1 MGLSGGIL
9 SAGGFRVPADLSFS
23 RRITN
28 KSALQE
34 QAEGA
39 VEEGT
44 PSERLLLGTKFA
56 IAMTFCFTAIE
67 IAHLALLGTWNS
79 EVFAAITGLA
89 GTITGILI
97 SQKS

>member
-1 MGLSGGIL
+1 LT
-9 SAGGFRVPADLSFS
+9 
-23 RRITN
+23 RRTTN
-28 KSALQE
+28 KTLLQE
-34 QAEGA
+34 NAQAA
-39 VEEGT
+39 AEELP
-44 PSERLLLGTKFA
+44 PSERLVLGTKFA
-56 IAMTFCFTAIE
+56 IALTLSFTAIE

>member
-1 MGLSGGIL
+1 LTDWVRQAL
-9 SAGGFRVPADLSFS
+9 T

-28 KSALQE
+28 KTALQE
-34 QAEGA
+34 NAEA
-39 VEEGT
+39 VEEVA
-44 PSERLLLGTKFA
+44 PSDRLVLGTKFA
-56 IAMTFCFTAIE
+56 IALTACFTAIE

-97 SQKS
+97 SQKSD